1 MKLLNFPQRAILN
14 KTKASLEDLQR
25 SLDERL
31 KGVGEDMEKITAEQE
46 KVARGGDT
54 VVARDQNNT
63 KLQSQKRINADSV
76 HISASQLPII
86 VRLNKLKKG
95 K

>member
-1 MKLLNFPQRAILN
+1 MTIFLQRAILN

-63 KLQSQKRINADSV
+63 KLLSQRISLR
-76 HISASQLPII
+76 I
-86 VRLNKLKKG
+86 
-95 K
+95 

>member
-1 MKLLNFPQRAILN
+1 MATVEFFPQRAILN
-14 KTKASLEDLQR
+14 KTKASLEELQR

-31 KGVGEDMEKITAEQE
+31 KVMGEDMDKITAEQE

-63 KLQSQKRINADSV
+63 KLQSQSTSLRISWSMSY
-76 HISASQLPII
+76 IRYCR
-86 VRLNKLKKG
+86 RL
-95 K
+95 

>member
-1 MKLLNFPQRAILN
+1 MATETTDEFFPQRAILN
-14 KTKASLEDLQR
+14 KTKASLEELQR

-31 KGVGEDMEKITAEQE
+31 KVVGEDMEKITAEQE

-63 KLQSQKRINADSV
+63 KLLSQRISLR
-76 HISASQLPII
+76 I
-86 VRLNKLKKG
+86 
-95 K
+95 